1 MRGSEEVSRKTKPVQ
16 NIELIVRADP
26 RLGRAFEAMC
36 GRGLSKLDAEG
47 EIGMALFSFMHDVAN
62 GHPSRLSYV
71 MKMLDEG
78 KTMNAIFP
86 EGAFQ
91 GDFPGV
97 PPFRVKDN
105 DGVIMTEKEEEET
118 KSGPL
123 SVGTVKK
130 LLRRSENEGTEIF
143 ELLRQFIKAQEAP
156 RQ

>member
-1 MRGSEEVSRKTKPVQ
+1 
-16 NIELIVRADP
+16 
-26 RLGRAFEAMC
+26 
-36 GRGLSKLDAEG
+36 
-47 EIGMALFSFMHDVAN
+47 
-62 GHPSRLSYV
+62 
-71 MKMLDEG
+71 
-78 KTMNAIFP
+78 MNEIFP